1 MQEILSNN
9 IQNKIILI
17 TGATS
22 GIGYALSKVYLN
34 NNWTVIGIGRDQIK
48 VEKFINK
55 FPHNFFFYKVDLNN
69 FQNTNNVLDEIF
81 SKYKNINSFILNA
94 GIYIPESYQDFKF
107 INAQETFNVNV
118 LSVYLIIE
126 KIKFFFDL
134 TSTHTISIISSVAG
148 FRGLPKS
155 FLYGPSKS
163 ALINLAEALKID
175 LPKVNIK
182 LINPG
187 FVETP
192 ATRINQF
199 KMPFLI
205 SAEKA
210 AEIIYSK
217 IYKKGFEISF
227 PFPFNILMKFGR
239 ILPYKLYFKFTDRIS
254 NNNEK

>member
-34 NNWTVIGIGRDQIK
+34 NNWTVIGIGRDQTK

-126 KIKFFFDL
+126 KIKFFF
-134 TSTHTISIISSVAG
+134 
-148 FRGLPKS
+148 
-155 FLYGPSKS
+155 
-163 ALINLAEALKID
+163 
-175 LPKVNIK
+175 
-182 LINPG
+182 
-187 FVETP
+187 
-192 ATRINQF
+192 
-199 KMPFLI
+199 
-205 SAEKA
+205 
-210 AEIIYSK
+210 
-217 IYKKGFEISF
+217 
-227 PFPFNILMKFGR
+227 
-239 ILPYKLYFKFTDRIS
+239 
-254 NNNEK
+254 

>member
-34 NNWTVIGIGRDQIK
+34 NNWTVIGIGRDQTK

-69 FQNTNNVLDEIF
+69 FKNTNDVLDEIF

-126 KIKFFFDL
+126 KIKFFFEL

-148 FRGLPKS
+148 FRGR
-155 FLYGPSKS
+155 
-163 ALINLAEALKID
+163 
-175 LPKVNIK
+175 V
-182 LINPG
+182 
-187 FVETP
+187 
-192 ATRINQF
+192 
-199 KMPFLI
+199 
-205 SAEKA
+205 
-210 AEIIYSK
+210 
-217 IYKKGFEISF
+217 
-227 PFPFNILMKFGR
+227 KFA
-239 ILPYKLYFKFTDRIS
+239 I
-254 NNNEK
+254 